1 MQSAHNVLSHP
12 PPAPLE
18 KCMSCTPAAFRAQVK
33 EGFKELSGKH
43 EIPRRQCYVPAQ
55 TKIPFLFSAGP
66 AQEKDALF
74 LEPSSVQERPVSV
87 AYSWGPR
94 EILLEL
100 CFLHE
105 ESGLGTRTADGLFAG
120 SALCR
125 WHRPSPPDMAQLLL
139 ASEGVFWAPCDH
151 GLHTPVPRSAG
162 WQCAGRHCVVVP
174 CL

>member
-1 MQSAHNVLSHP
+1 M
-12 PPAPLE
+12 
-18 KCMSCTPAAFRAQVK
+18 K
-33 EGFKELSGKH
+33 ERFKELSGKH
-43 EIPRRQCYVPAQ
+43 EVPRRQCYVPAQ

-74 LEPSSVQERPVSV
+74 LELNHVEERPVSV

-100 CFLHE
+100 CFLHK
-105 ESGLGTRTADGLFAG
+105 ESGLGTRRQEACLLGMPRAG
-120 SALCR
+120 GTG
-125 WHRPSPPDMAQLLL
+125 RPRPTWPTQLLL

-151 GLHTPVPRSAG
+151 GLHAPVPSSAG